1 MSLSA
6 TIARQGRPCHGG
18 KAAGGERRIKK
29 KPESFRKRLR
39 QKQRKRGRLTRPLT
53 VLLVDLGGH
62 EGNDHDD
69 AQETAA
75 NGENSAIE
83 THTILLALG
92 RDFPKL
98 VLKRLIRP
106 VHTGKTKNC
115 HWDRPELFC
124 KIAELHLNDN
134 GFFDKKIERAGT
146 IVRAYRDR
154 LSVKSMYL
162 SFGNILD
169 DASSSYI

>member
-1 MSLSA
+1 MFMLASFGHDSTTGAALSW
-6 TIARQGRPCHGG
+6 RE
-18 KAAGGERRIKK
+18 AAGGERRIKK

-106 VHTGKTKNC
+106 VHTGKN
-115 HWDRPELFC
+115 
-124 KIAELHLNDN
+124 
-134 GFFDKKIERAGT
+134 KKLPLGPPRT
-146 IVRAYRDR
+146 FLQNSR
-154 LSVKSMYL
+154 
-162 SFGNILD
+162 
-169 DASSSYI
+169 ASSK